1 MPNSGRYPCESC
13 NYVAVSRRMLS
24 RHTTIAHASQAFKCP
39 LCPFV
44 SCYQANLY
52 RHKRD
57 IHGLGKITACEIC
70 GFFASSVEEL
80 IQHKDNN
87 HQDQIEWLKKK
98 YANERIRL
106 GVESKE
112 ATDHGQNEDKL
123 FVNRDNDV
131 PKDGEASTSHINK
144 GSLNELAV
152 RESHSE
158 MGTRQLSPLKIR
170 RSYVCNECGL
180 TTIDPREYL
189 YHRKDVHGERMTIH
203 ECKSCVYASRHVQKL
218 QRHYTLVHHKS
229 MEDDENDSVCN
240 IDNESAK
247 NPSNS
252 NIPNITNEITE
263 NYEFK
268 DEPMIKIRST
278 QKKLTARKSVIKV
291 LKCSECSFQTQN
303 NIILLQ
309 HEKEAHKKKKFYH
322 CMQCGYGTNNKS
334 RFTRHLKYHAL
345 PKLKCEY
352 CDFKTAYKWNMD
364 RHMKNHTEPGE
375 FECNKCSFT
384 TNTKQSLTVH
394 LDYHHGNSVHPKSR
408 KYNLETSSDLS
419 TEQFVMQDD
428 SRSHTSVDDDDDYN
442 NLENAEN
449 FHDSE
454 SKLLNNTTDYSE
466 VYFQDSQDNDW
477 QKHDFKFKSNSEN
490 TKKHCCPI
498 CDAHFPQLSWVG
510 QHLKEEHS
518 ESIEANNIAAVV
530 DMLTP
535 KTKRNNSESSID
547 KYHNQSNPYPRIQER
562 EKSRLEP
569 TCNICGYKTRW
580 TSELIKHQRVHS
592 GEKPFECN
600 ICNYKCR
607 WKGDLTR
614 HFQKFH
620 KQGIIKDGLLN
631 PDKAKL
637 AQIEDISVPHQLTSL
652 ESPSDSVSLDQDI
665 PLDLSVTNKNEKVDD
680 FLAKSNYLKINHS
693 LISTKETLS
702 IKRKFDC
709 NSPVIS
715 SPSKVIVKKYQCT
728 YCGFMTKTAS
738 RFHVHIVQHFNK
750 RPFVCSICGYRS
762 NWQWD
767 ITKHIK
773 MKAIRDNSH
782 SNATVL
788 ITDETGNKNYDK
800 YKQYLVE
807 VEEKK
812 DGRLIEKSSSPESC
826 NKRRKLTDDDDESIV
841 SGVAEPENIVVT
853 PDLPFSFEDAS
864 QISSVI
870 IQEDQTQK
878 SFKKFFY
885 CKHCPLKH
893 QEKKFVVSHL
903 AVHAGIK
910 LFYCKLCDFS
920 TNWKH
925 VILRH
930 IRLSHNGDL
939 ELIESRVTYTTEGR
953 IIGITDIK
961 KEHWVN
967 ENSISRPK
975 PIDASLHCEICPYS
989 CQKEAHM
996 KVHMKQHRPRDGA
1009 NLKCMFC
1016 PYYVKFRKTLIL
1028 HLELHKAKEGN
1039 TNLEDNENENITV
1052 DKSNL
1057 SINNQDDPNEVIDN
1071 VSFNFENLDNLP
1083 YRKKRLIL
1091 GKKKH
1096 VCEQCPY
1103 QTENKTQYLYHKQFH
1118 RPNKAARY
1126 KCKLCSYWATHQ
1138 HLMSQHLKV
1147 HNIDKSYTL
1156 IGIDPQYNRFVHSSQ
1171 ELNEGNGQTVDDSC
1185 HATQIQPVIIKK
1197 GNNYFRMYK
1206 CNYCP
1211 MMNKRRANVR
1221 IHQKMHLKS
1230 KVTKYSCP
1238 LCNYKCNNQ
1247 GIISAHMKIHGKDI
1261 NDAVIYDPNNCSD
1274 IEYAGNED
1282 EIIKRKVFN
1291 YFCMKCPAVF
1301 KSNTDMQIHKTFHG
1315 ALYPYLCPHC
1325 DYRAKHKPH
1334 LHKHLLVHTPDYIA
1348 KREISQ
1354 GPPVATI
1361 TENGTSTR
1369 TSEANQMLLL
1379 EEAEIKAV
1387 MTGDVTKRPYKLLRC
1402 TLCPAMFFKSTTL
1415 QYHLSLH
1422 KSNGLFH
1429 CSHCDYAADSKINIT
1444 THDKLHSVQSRKPKS
1459 KHIPGFMCCPKCPA
1473 MFNKIDRFHRHVR
1486 LHGQNNK
1493 YTCEHCDY
1501 SVQLQAN
1508 LFNHKVVHTKSYA
1521 DRKRDVNIVSSELAF
1536 SSDTT
1541 SLFHNVRVLEKNYD
1555 RSFMCDRCP
1564 YLHPRKETVQNHQKY
1579 HNSNEGIK
1587 CPYCDYFS
1595 SQPLF
1600 MRDHIKVHFQS
1611 ESSIQPQGFTKNEN
1625 IEIWCIVDGKRE
1637 MLFKDR
1643 GADVFADDR
1652 FFSPAKAESHYAN
1665 GECTSSSYSPEN
1677 NLMINVPKEIISPDT
1692 KEMDI
1697 MENPIPSCLS
1707 SEKSCDLKEDMEQ
1720 NKKVGVV
1727 LSDVFSENKIT
1738 ALRDNEE
1745 IHDKKDDVFS
1755 INETKSSLCLET
1767 DVVDVNIEKECI
1779 NEDKTDFQDEC
1790 IKTDSLIIAKEDV
1803 TYKEDNEKVETKEL
1817 CCHTFYSAQESLNR
1831 GTNNSNFNTE
1841 IVENE
1846 ELNLNN
1852 NYFDTNEEK
1861 STATNISNVIVMK
1874 WTTEENIK
1882 EDVITDITINKEC
1895 EQVKEAEIE
1904 ESTMCNDGLISNAS
1918 GDTFPDSSE
1927 PRKCSKSELIL
1938 DDDDK
1943 VLPEVPI

>member
-1 MPNSGRYPCESC
+1 MRF
-13 NYVAVSRRMLS
+13 
-24 RHTTIAHASQAFKCP
+24 Q
-39 LCPFV
+39 
-44 SCYQANLY
+44 
-52 RHKRD
+52 
-57 IHGLGKITACEIC
+57 ITN
-70 GFFASSVEEL
+70 VEEL

-112 ATDHGQNEDKL
+112 AAVGGGQNEEKL
-123 FVNRDNDV
+123 FVNRNSSI
-131 PKDGEASTSHINK
+131 PKDHEAGTSHINR
-144 GSLNELAV
+144 GLPDELAIKDN
-152 RESHSE
+152 SIE

-189 YHRKDVHGERMTIH
+189 YHRRDIHGERMTIH

-229 MEDDENDSVCN
+229 MEEDEDEFINAANNSSPKDS
-240 IDNESAK
+240 ID
-247 NPSNS
+247 S
-252 NIPNITNEITE
+252 NIPKASNKILDD
-263 NYEFK
+263 YEFK
-268 DEPMIKIRST
+268 DELANKSKPLHRKS
-278 QKKLTARKSVIKV
+278 TARKSVVKV
-291 LKCSECSFQTQN
+291 LKCSECPFQTQN
-303 NIILLQ
+303 NIVLLQ

-352 CDFKTAYKWNMD
+352 CDFKSAYKWNMD
-364 RHMKNHTEPGE
+364 RHMKNHMEQGE

-394 LDYHHGNSVHPKSR
+394 LDYHHGNSIHPKSR

-419 TEQFVMQDD
+419 MEQFVMQDD
-428 SRSHTSVDDDDDYN
+428 SGSHSSADDDSDSF
-442 NLENAEN
+442 ENADTFDISEDKPLDIN
-449 FHDSE
+449 YFEDFYEDERGNLSKHEYKYKRNSE
-454 SKLLNNTTDYSE
+454 S
-466 VYFQDSQDNDW
+466 
-477 QKHDFKFKSNSEN
+477 

-498 CDAHFPQLSWVG
+498 CDAQFPQLSSVG

-518 ESIEANNIAAVV
+518 ESVEANNIAVVV

-535 KTKRNNSESSID
+535 RRKTRSSESSIERQHETSGSS
-547 KYHNQSNPYPRIQER
+547 KMQEK
-562 EKSRLEP
+562 EKTRLEP

-580 TSELIKHQRVHS
+580 TSEMIKHQRVHS

-614 HFQKFH
+614 HFEKFH
-620 KQGIIKDGLLN
+620 KQRIPTPEFL
-631 PDKAKL
+631 
-637 AQIEDISVPHQLTSL
+637 
-652 ESPSDSVSLDQDI
+652 SLDKIKVAQDENGSTSRHSAGVDMTRDSLSSDQDG
-665 PLDLSVTNKNEKVDD
+665 PLDLTIANKIEKCDD
-680 FLAKSNYLKINHS
+680 FLAKSNYLKINHK
-693 LISTKETLS
+693 LISTRESLAL
-702 IKRKFDC
+702 KRKFEYE
-709 NSPVIS
+709 PPLVAP
-715 SPSKVIVKKYQCT
+715 PSKVLVKKYQCT

-782 SNATVL
+782 SDATVL

-807 VEEKK
+807 VEERK
-812 DGRLIEKSSSPESC
+812 DGRTAEKQDFVQSEGTS
-826 NKRRKLTDDDDESIV
+826 KRKRIQDDDDESMA
-841 SGVAEPENIVVT
+841 SGIAEPENIVVT
-853 PDLPFSFEDAS
+853 PDLPFSLEENNQANS
-864 QISSVI
+864 AAVLA
-870 IQEDQTQK
+870 DQRQK
-878 SFKKFFY
+878 AFRKFFY

-920 TNWKH
+920 TNWRH

-939 ELIESRVTYTTEGR
+939 ELLESRVTYTTEGR

-961 KEHWVN
+961 KEHWIN
-967 ENSISRPK
+967 ENTVSRPK
-975 PIDASLHCEICPYS
+975 PIGASLRCEICPYS

-996 KVHMKQHRPRDGA
+996 KVHMKQHQPRDGA

-1028 HLELHKAKEGN
+1028 HLELHKTSDDTSN
-1039 TNLEDNENENITV
+1039 VEDNKNSNADSTNNSMNIYKEANESEN
-1052 DKSNL
+1052 
-1057 SINNQDDPNEVIDN
+1057 IDN
-1071 VSFNFENLDNLP
+1071 VAFTFENLNNLSN
-1083 YRKKRLIL
+1083 RKKRLLL

-1118 RPNKAARY
+1118 RPNKAAKY

-1147 HNIDKSYTL
+1147 HNINKSYTL
-1156 IGIDPQYNRFVHSSQ
+1156 IGIDPESNKLVHSSQ
-1171 ELNEGNGQTVDDSC
+1171 EVDENNSQVVDGNQQSN
-1185 HATQIQPVIIKK
+1185 QIQPVIVKK
-1197 GNNYFRMYK
+1197 GDVYFRMYK
-1206 CNYCP
+1206 CSYCP

-1230 KVTKYSCP
+1230 KLTKYSCP

-1261 NDAVIYDPNNCSD
+1261 TDAVVNNPNSHGDVELIRTNV
-1274 IEYAGNED
+1274 NESAKKK
-1282 EIIKRKVFN
+1282 IFN

-1301 KSNTDMQIHKTFHG
+1301 KTSADMQIHKTFHG
-1315 ALYPYLCPHC
+1315 ALYPYQCPHC

-1334 LHKHLLVHTPDYIA
+1334 LHKHLLVHTPEYIA
-1348 KREISQ
+1348 KREISH
-1354 GPPVATI
+1354 GPPVVANI
-1361 TENGTSTR
+1361 AEGGTVAR
-1369 TSEANQMLLL
+1369 TSEANQMMLL
-1379 EEAEIKAV
+1379 EEAEMKAV
-1387 MTGDVTKRPYKLLRC
+1387 MAGTVTKRPYKLHRC
-1402 TLCPAMFFKSTTL
+1402 TFCPAMFFKSTTL
-1415 QYHLSLH
+1415 QYHTSLH
-1422 KSNGLFH
+1422 KSNGLFR
-1429 CSHCDYAADSKINIT
+1429 CSHCNYAVDSKINLM
-1444 THDKLHSVQSRKPKS
+1444 THDKLHTIQPRKPKS
-1459 KHIPGFMCCPKCPA
+1459 KQVPGFMCCPKCPA
-1473 MFNKIDRFHRHVR
+1473 MFNKVDRFHRHLR

-1536 SSDTT
+1536 SADNMP
-1541 SLFHNVRVLEKNYD
+1541 LFENVKVLEENDNKPYV
-1555 RSFMCDRCP
+1555 CDRCP
-1564 YLHPRKETVQNHQKY
+1564 YHHPRKETVQNHQKY
-1579 HNSNEGIK
+1579 HNSNEGMK

-1600 MRDHIKVHFQS
+1600 MRDHIKVHFQT
-1611 ESSIQPQGFTKNEN
+1611 EIPVQPQGFTKNEN
-1625 IEIWCIVDGKRE
+1625 VEIWCVVDGKRE
-1637 MLFKDR
+1637 ILFRDR
-1643 GADVFADDR
+1643 GADVFKSKR
-1652 FFSPAKAESHYAN
+1652 FFPPEEEMQQRYAN
-1665 GECTSSSYSPEN
+1665 GDCDSSPVSPKN
-1677 NLMINVPKEIISPDT
+1677 VSMLNVPIEQTSLDT
-1692 KEMDI
+1692 KETNNT
-1697 MENPIPSCLS
+1697 ENLIPNCLS
-1707 SEKSCDLKEDMEQ
+1707 NEKSSSDIEQVLGDKEEFVPISQ
-1720 NKKVGVV
+1720 NVT
-1727 LSDVFSENKIT
+1727 T
-1738 ALRDNEE
+1738 ALTNEE
-1745 IHDKKDDVFS
+1745 IHDKCDVKLSTINGTNGNLSYKNMDDAEELCIIEDDDNFVESSDLCDEPNSMVLSASEKNEEFVVEEEDKS
-1755 INETKSSLCLET
+1755 INACGGTLSSVQGNL
-1767 DVVDVNIEKECI
+1767 
-1779 NEDKTDFQDEC
+1779 
-1790 IKTDSLIIAKEDV
+1790 
-1803 TYKEDNEKVETKEL
+1803 YG
-1817 CCHTFYSAQESLNR
+1817 
-1831 GTNNSNFNTE
+1831 GTNNNTFNTDL
-1841 IVENE
+1841 VDNE
-1846 ELNLNN
+1846 ELQLNLNSY
-1852 NYFDTNEEK
+1852 YFDTSKDN
-1861 STATNISNVIVMK
+1861 TATNIANVVELE
-1874 WTTEENIK
+1874 WRTDEASEQ
-1882 EDVITDITINKEC
+1882 VITDVMMSEGC
-1895 EQVKEAEIE
+1895 EQIG
-1904 ESTMCNDGLISNAS
+1904 ESEMEVGAPAS
-1918 GDTFPDSSE
+1918 DDPSSSIGRDAFADSSAE
-1927 PRKCSKSELIL
+1927 DGCNRSELMSDTDGNIL
-1938 DDDDK
+1938 S
-1943 VLPEVPI
+1943 EVSMQI